1 MRDCLRSAMRSA
13 SAVSGD
19 YAKTTKCVH
28 VALPAECMPCVVRD
42 ERVKMMAPRVCVRS
56 ELRNLSVSAESCF
69 CEGEF
74 GEGVGKRRGRVGN
87 GGVSRNGGLSEE
99 TAGD

>member
-28 VALPAECMPCVVRD
+28 DAPPAECMPCVVR
-42 ERVKMMAPRVCVRS
+42 V
-56 ELRNLSVSAESCF
+56 LVS
-69 CEGEF
+69 EGERRNADKVKRK
-74 GEGVGKRRGRVGN
+74 GTRNRIRDTRTKRRQGQR
-87 GGVSRNGGLSEE
+87 GGETNMRESR
-99 TAGD
+99 